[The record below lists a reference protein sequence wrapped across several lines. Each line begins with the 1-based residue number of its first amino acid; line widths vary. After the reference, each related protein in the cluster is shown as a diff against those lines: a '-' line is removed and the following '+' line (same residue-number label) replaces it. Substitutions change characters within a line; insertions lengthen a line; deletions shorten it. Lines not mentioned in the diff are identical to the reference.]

1 MTVTRMMRLSGAVAA
16 VAAVLAAGPTY
27 GKDKLTIVSWGGA
40 FQKAQEEA
48 FFVPY
53 AKETGADIAQ
63 DSWNGE
69 LAKIKAMVDTKNVT
83 WDVIDADYEHAI
95 TGCAEGFLE
104 PIDATMFGD
113 PKDFLPGALHKCGV
127 SVDISSLIFGY
138 DAGKLKDG
146 PKTIA
151 DVFDTKKWPGRRGL
165 RKQPKQ
171 LFEHVLMA
179 DGVPPEKVYEVLG
192 SKGGVDRVLKKLDTI
207 KKDIVWWTT
216 NAQAPQL
223 LADGE
228 VVIAE
233 IFNGR
238 LYDAAKKEKKNF
250 VPIWDGQVYLY
261 DTFIVPKGANKDA
274 AFRFLKYVMEP
285 KVLARFS
292 SFFPYPPTRRSALQH
307 VSKEILPHLPT
318 APANFKKALSTNE
331 EWWADNI
338 QEVTARFQNWL
349 AK

>member
-1 MTVTRMMRLSGAVAA
+1 MRHMARLGVLVAA
-16 VAAVLAAGPTY
+16 VVGLLGTEPAQS
-27 GKDKLTIVSWGGA
+27 KDRITVVSWGGA

-53 AKETGADIAQ
+53 AKETGAEVVQ

-69 LAKIKAMVDTKNVT
+69 LAKLKAMVDTRNVT

-138 DAGKLKDG
+138 DASKLKDG
-146 PKTIA
+146 PKTIGA
-151 DVFDTKKWPGRRGL
+151 VFDTEKWPGRRGF
-165 RKQPKQ
+165 RKYPKQ

-192 SKGGVDRVLKKLDTI
+192 SPGGIDRVLKKLDTI
-207 KKDIVWWTT
+207 KKDIVWWST

-228 VVIAE
+228 VVITE

-238 LYDAAKKEKKNF
+238 LYDAAKKERKNF

-261 DTFIVPKGANKDA
+261 DTWIVPKGSNKEA
-274 AFRFLKYVMEP
+274 AFRFLKYVMDP

-292 SFFPYPPTRRSALQH
+292 SIFPYPPSRPSALQH
-307 VSKEILPHLPT
+307 VSKEMLPHLPT
-318 APANFKKALSTNE
+318 APANFKRALNTNE
-331 EWWADNI
+331 EWWADHI